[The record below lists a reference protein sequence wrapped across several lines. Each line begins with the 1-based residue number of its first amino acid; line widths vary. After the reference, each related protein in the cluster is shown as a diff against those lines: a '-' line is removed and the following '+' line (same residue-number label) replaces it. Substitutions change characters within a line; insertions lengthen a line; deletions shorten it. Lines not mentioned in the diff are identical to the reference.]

1 MKTRILLATFF
12 CILIYAVG
20 QAFYFPIHIGVQE
33 AERLVGKKWYKLNA
47 SEKHIGFL
55 LNEVRR
61 NQQGGFEFNTT
72 LQLSTLPGQMV
83 SFFDRLEFSGLP
95 PYELLEAIHQEHG
108 TSSSKDIS
116 ITLLNGDYIAY
127 INNLKEQKKIPFA
140 NTQPP
145 FTLEDYLAFENWL
158 IIENPLAG
166 DTKLVRRL
174 DMDSL
179 AINKTRFQLISH
191 KNNEY
196 SVRDDDSGNTI
207 SLSFD
212 KNLILSSI
220 NITNALT
227 ITRANEAA
235 ALNALDNM
243 LTPDYS
249 IPVDKKIIDK
259 ERIKRLVLAISG
271 YDAPEKSWTNL
282 YTRGLTNTL
291 TIEQNPI
298 DPRGSISEPN
308 DSIRSENTYREIKN
322 LAQSITK
329 GAITPQEQIL
339 RINQFVNN
347 YLTYSLNKKPKTII
361 QLLTDRTG
369 QCADYADLF
378 TELARSLEIPAKT
391 VFGLAYYDSETPEFR
406 FHAWNEVSIGGERMT
421 VEPTWGQF
429 PADATHIAF
438 SQSWSAL
445 SILAGQPNVKFSIK
459 TIEYL
464 DS

>member
-1 MKTRILLATFF
+1 LLATFF

-271 YDAPEKSWTNL
+271 YDAPEK
-282 YTRGLTNTL
+282 
-291 TIEQNPI
+291 
-298 DPRGSISEPN
+298 
-308 DSIRSENTYREIKN
+308 
-322 LAQSITK
+322 
-329 GAITPQEQIL
+329 
-339 RINQFVNN
+339 
-347 YLTYSLNKKPKTII
+347 
-361 QLLTDRTG
+361 
-369 QCADYADLF
+369 
-378 TELARSLEIPAKT
+378 
-391 VFGLAYYDSETPEFR
+391 
-406 FHAWNEVSIGGERMT
+406 
-421 VEPTWGQF
+421 
-429 PADATHIAF
+429 
-438 SQSWSAL
+438 
-445 SILAGQPNVKFSIK
+445 
-459 TIEYL
+459 
-464 DS
+464 

>member
-1 MKTRILLATFF
+1 
-12 CILIYAVG
+12 
-20 QAFYFPIHIGVQE
+20 
-33 AERLVGKKWYKLNA
+33 
-47 SEKHIGFL
+47 
-55 LNEVRR
+55 
-61 NQQGGFEFNTT
+61 
-72 LQLSTLPGQMV
+72 
-83 SFFDRLEFSGLP
+83 
-95 PYELLEAIHQEHG
+95 
-108 TSSSKDIS
+108 
-116 ITLLNGDYIAY
+116 
-127 INNLKEQKKIPFA
+127 NLKEQKKIPFA

-347 YLTYSLNKKPKTII
+347 YL
-361 QLLTDRTG
+361 
-369 QCADYADLF
+369 
-378 TELARSLEIPAKT
+378 
-391 VFGLAYYDSETPEFR
+391 
-406 FHAWNEVSIGGERMT
+406 
-421 VEPTWGQF
+421 
-429 PADATHIAF
+429 
-438 SQSWSAL
+438 
-445 SILAGQPNVKFSIK
+445 
-459 TIEYL
+459 
-464 DS
+464 